1 MIPTENSILFS
12 FVLILK
18 VRKPAIEGS
27 PNDIS
32 RTSSLADGMDL
43 MGEESALPVV
53 TDVLQ

>member
-1 MIPTENSILFS
+1 MIPTENSIPFS